1 MKVYQITE
9 APTVD
14 SKLSSGVVTSVDIK
28 STTIIDPKTNQRIF
42 KVVDQNGNELFR
54 GTEEQAN
61 IKRDKLKKTINPVV
75 TPKTS
80 KTDRI
85 KSGIKSLL
93 GLTPSAATA
102 AATAT
107 ATAPNAATATAPKAA
122 GTKLAV
128 DLIPTWKVDN
138 PKMLDLK
145 TLDPKQR
152 AELKK
157 SDRITVGGIVYT
169 KDDIRDIAV
178 LKKQAKASLIMAPDA
193 DVPKTAKA
201 NLRWLKVSPRVANT
215 LIPKYL
221 GGSLAL
227 VEPLHRALVLL
238 QEEAI
243 AGELTAADYN
253 RSVDTAL
260 GTWFIATTLPWFV
273 GVCGGLIMPDNKFK
287 RFAQGMIQGRSK
299 SYQSVIV
306 NFFVRNAAA
315 WYGTKYFLAKEPV
328 AKYIA
333 EMFKDQYIDD
343 QDDKIFDFYA
353 AAGWSAGA
361 ARTVNVTISREF
373 PEAFK
378 TSYKWVRDNV
388 TGDVKP
394 DTPEVVGNDELNA
407 KIPASDG
414 ASWGD
419 DNAVNDW

>member
-93 GLTPSAATA
+93 GLTPSAAT
-102 AATAT
+102 
-107 ATAPNAATATAPKAA
+107 ATATAPKAA

-243 AGELTAADYN
+243 AGRIKTAAEYN

-287 RFAQGMIQGRSK
+287 RFMQGMIQGRSK
-299 SYQSVIV
+299 GPRNVFV
-306 NFFVRNAAA
+306 NLVVRNLGA

-343 QDDKIFDFYA
+343 QDDKIFNFYA
-353 AAGWSAGA
+353 VAGWSAGA
-361 ARTVNVTISREF
+361 ARSVNVTINREF

-407 KIPASDG
+407 EIPASDG
-414 ASWGD
+414 ASWSD

>member
-75 TPKTS
+75 PPKTS

-85 KSGIKSLL
+85 KSAL
-93 GLTPSAATA
+93 GLTPSATA
-102 AATAT
+102 AATATAT

-152 AELKK
+152 AELKN
-157 SDRITVGGIVYT
+157 SGRITVGGIVYT
-169 KDDIRDIAV
+169 KEDIRDIAV
-178 LKKQAKASLIMAPDA
+178 LKKQAKATLIMAPDA

-201 NLRWLKVSPRVANT
+201 NKYWLKVSPRVVNT
-215 LIPKYL
+215 LIPKHL

-243 AGELTAADYN
+243 AGKLTAAEYN

-287 RFAQGMIQGRSK
+287 RFMQGMIQGRSK
-299 SYQSVIV
+299 SKKSVIV
-306 NFFVRNAAA
+306 HFFVRNLGA
-315 WYGTKYFLAKEPV
+315 WYGTKYFLAKENV

-343 QDDKIFDFYA
+343 QDDKIFDLYA

-361 ARTVNVTISREF
+361 ARSVNVTINREF

-388 TGDVKP
+388 TGDVVP

-407 KIPASDG
+407 EIPASDG
-414 ASWGD
+414 DSWSD
-419 DNAVNDW
+419 DNAVSDW

>member
-28 STTIIDPKTNQRIF
+28 STTITDPKTNQRIF

-85 KSGIKSLL
+85 KSAL
-93 GLTPSAATA
+93 GLTPSAA

-107 ATAPNAATATAPKAA
+107 ATAPNAATATATAPKAA
-122 GTKLAV
+122 GTTLAA
-128 DLIPTWKVDN
+128 DLIKDWKVDN

-145 TLDPKQR
+145 TLDPKER

-157 SDRITVGGIVYT
+157 SGRITVGGIVYT
-169 KDDIRDIAV
+169 KDDFRDIAL

-193 DVPKTAKA
+193 DVPKTARA
-201 NLRWLKVSPRVANT
+201 NLRWLKVSPRVVNT

-243 AGELTAADYN
+243 AGKLTAAEYN

-260 GTWFIATTLPWFV
+260 GTWFIATTLPWFA

-287 RFAQGMIQGRSK
+287 RFMQGMLQGRSK
-299 SYQSVIV
+299 GPRNVLV
-306 NFFVRNAAA
+306 NLVVRNLGA
-315 WYGTKYFLAKEPV
+315 WYGTKAFLANEDV

-353 AAGWSAGA
+353 AAGWGAGA
-361 ARTVNVTISREF
+361 ARSVNVTINREF

-388 TGDVKP
+388 TGDVVP
-394 DTPEVVGNDELNA
+394 STPEVDGNDELNA

-414 ASWGD
+414 DRWGD